1 MRKSEW
7 SRLARSY
14 SMWRKVVKNNNR
26 KLSWIQTVEGT
37 EGQAEKMAQAWGSNV
52 SAVSLMQR
60 EANPRT
66 VAVSTQHWPPGSEGN
81 RKPREPDQRHAKVP
95 AL

>member
-37 EGQAEKMAQAWGSNV
+37 EGQAEKMAQAWGSKCISCEPN
-52 SAVSLMQR
+52 A
-60 EANPRT
+60 E
-66 VAVSTQHWPPGSEGN
+66 GSKSQNSGC
-81 RKPREPDQRHAKVP
+81 KHT
-95 AL
+95 ALATG